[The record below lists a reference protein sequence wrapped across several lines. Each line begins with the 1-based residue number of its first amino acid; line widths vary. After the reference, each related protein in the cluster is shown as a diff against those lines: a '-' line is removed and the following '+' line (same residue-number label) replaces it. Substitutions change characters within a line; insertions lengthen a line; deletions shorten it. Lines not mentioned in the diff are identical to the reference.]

1 MTHAEEVI
9 RQVIAPYPNVFYVRD
24 CIPETSAFQSGRA
37 TDDVDADLYKA
48 AYDALIH
55 NVHDEH
61 RSLDSVIVVDGT
73 PRFQIQ
79 LCDELSLALGPF
91 HTTPSVV
98 GLTNAPVVF
107 NRYLTFDLNERD
119 LPVGVETI
127 ASVIC
132 PSITVPAVASR
143 LCDTLYLTN
152 MVIQGDVPADLD
164 PDPSR
169 HDREEEFPPLDDDY
183 LQLDGDPNDI
193 HYVFPPLDHAE
204 DGDHGT

>member
-1 MTHAEEVI
+1 MTYAEEVI
-9 RQVIAPYPNVFYVRD
+9 RRQLF
-24 CIPETSAFQSGRA
+24 
-37 TDDVDADLYKA
+37 KA
-48 AYDALIH
+48 
-55 NVHDEH
+55 
-61 RSLDSVIVVDGT
+61 VVLPMT
-73 PRFQIQ
+73 LMPI
-79 LCDELSLALGPF
+79 
-91 HTTPSVV
+91 
-98 GLTNAPVVF
+98 
-107 NRYLTFDLNERD
+107 YERD